1 MGCQKAWIEIYKSCL
16 DGEPAEVKKTLVYN
30 SLESMING
38 GADKISQVT
47 AQIVVDGL
55 LEISLVK
62 DDLEF
67 FR

>member
-1 MGCQKAWIEIYKSCL
+1 M
-16 DGEPAEVKKTLVYN
+16 DGEPTDVKKTVIYN

-55 LEISLVK
+55 L
-62 DDLEF
+62 
-67 FR
+67 